1 MKQVMT
7 NKLESGII
15 AVEKKPVGSELEQ
28 ERAELIRKAA
38 TLTKE
43 EMYLLEKYIKEH
55 IYGNRETMQS

>member
-1 MKQVMT
+1 MEY
-7 NKLESGII
+7 KLKNGI
-15 AVEKKPVGSELEQ
+15 ATEEKKPVGSELEQ

-55 IYGNRETMQS
+55 IYGDREAVQS

>member
-1 MKQVMT
+1 MERIIEH
-7 NKLESGII
+7 KLKNGIV